1 MVKRYWKFPRS
12 RNRGIRALGLLW
24 LVVPLVG
31 AAAADGESEPPPKSE
46 PPPNSVSLDELLT
59 LPSALPG
66 ESAQRG
72 GLSRGEWN
80 ARFTAAEA
88 DVEAAKADLDAS
100 LDKLT
105 QMMGKTS
112 NWKVAAPGVQAGG
125 DDGSPTNYGLS
136 QEIKRKREEV
146 TRTER
151 KLIDLR
157 VEANLAGV
165 PEDWYKKPDLP
176 E

>member
-1 MVKRYWKFPRS
+1 MVKRYWKSSQS
-12 RNRGIRALGLLW
+12 RKSGVRAFGLLW
-24 LVVPLVG
+24 LVVPLMG
-31 AAAADGESEPPPKSE
+31 AAAADGEPAPAPDG
-46 PPPNSVSLDELLT
+46 VSLDELLT

-72 GLSRGEWN
+72 GLSRGEWS
-80 ARFTAAEA
+80 ARFSAAEA
-88 DVEAAKADLDAS
+88 EVEAAKADLDAS

-125 DDGSPTNYGLS
+125 DDGAPTNYGLK

-151 KLIDLR
+151 KLIDLM

-165 PEDWYKKPDLP
+165 PEDWYKKPESP

>member
-1 MVKRYWKFPRS
+1 VKRYWKIS
-12 RNRGIRALGLLW
+12 RTRKRGIRSLGLLW
-24 LVVPLVG
+24 LLVPLVG
-31 AAAADGESEPPPKSE
+31 ATAAKAEVEAPPE
-46 PPPNSVSLDELLT
+46 GVSLDQLLT
-59 LPSALPG
+59 LPAALPG

-80 ARFTAAEA
+80 GRFVAAEA
-88 DVEAAKADLDAS
+88 EVEAAKADLDAS

-105 QMMGKTS
+105 QMMEKTS
-112 NWKVAAPGVQAGG
+112 NWKVAAPGVQAAP
-125 DDGSPTNYGLS
+125 DDGAPTNYGLK
-136 QEIKRKREEV
+136 QEIRRKREEV

-151 KLIDLR
+151 KLIDLV

-165 PEDWYKKPDLP
+165 PEDWYKNSASP